1 MPRYEAVYVPA
12 LIVDTAR
19 ELTVKLR
26 LDSAGTVTLDGLL
39 TPAAVAAS
47 ETTAPPDGAEPV
59 NVTFAVAV
67 WHDPIIV
74 LRVSA
79 RPLSTGGTTVRTR
92 EMVTSPYVAE
102 MVTLVGC
109 ETTAGTILNERVAVG
124 S

>member
-1 MPRYEAVYVPA
+1 MSDFEVPWYDAVNVPG

-26 LDSAGTVTLDGLL
+26 LLDPAGTVTLDGLL
-39 TPAAVAAS
+39 TP
-47 ETTAPPDGAEPV
+47 
-59 NVTFAVAV
+59 AV